1 MVDGI
6 EKDKK
11 EKPSVLYKSCNSTGN
26 DNVKLRKITV
36 KKYNMKR
43 NDSQTNFYSKHFI
56 AIHYFSLSLCF
67 YY

>member
-1 MVDGI
+1 MCNKMVDGI

-36 KKYNMKR
+36 KK
-43 NDSQTNFYSKHFI
+43 
-56 AIHYFSLSLCF
+56 
-67 YY
+67 

>member
-26 DNVKLRKITV
+26 DNVKLRKIQRRKITWRG
-36 KKYNMKR
+36 MI
-43 NDSQTNFYSKHFI
+43 TN
-56 AIHYFSLSLCF
+56 SLLL
-67 YY
+67 